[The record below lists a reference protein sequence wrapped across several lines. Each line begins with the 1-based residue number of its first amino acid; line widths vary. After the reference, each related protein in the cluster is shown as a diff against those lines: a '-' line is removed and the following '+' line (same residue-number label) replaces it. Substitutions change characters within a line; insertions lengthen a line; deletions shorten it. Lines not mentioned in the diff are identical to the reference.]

1 MIWRV
6 VIGFAAA
13 LIMAWLALVAVLLV
27 ARPKGGAARA
37 SLRILPDVLRLI
49 RGLATDRTVP
59 GRTRALLWL
68 AMAYLATPID
78 LVPDF
83 VPVVGYADDVI
94 LVGAVLRAAVRGA
107 GPGAVRRHWPGT
119 PDGLR
124 AVWRLARLPGDAD
137 DSGDATTTPVDPS
150 ADGRSA

>member
-1 MIWRV
+1 VIWRIL
-6 VIGFAAA
+6 IGLAAGLLA
-13 LIMAWLALVAVLLV
+13 AWLALIAVLLV
-27 ARPKGGAARA
+27 ARPKGGVARE
-37 SLRILPDVLRLI
+37 SVRILPDVLRLI
-49 RGLATDRTVP
+49 RRLATDRTVP
-59 GRTRALLWL
+59 RRTRVLLWL
-68 AMAYLATPID
+68 ALAYLATPID

-83 VPVVGYADDVI
+83 IPVVGYADDVI

-119 PDGLR
+119 PAGLQ

-137 DSGDATTTPVDPS
+137 SPDDATRAPDGPS